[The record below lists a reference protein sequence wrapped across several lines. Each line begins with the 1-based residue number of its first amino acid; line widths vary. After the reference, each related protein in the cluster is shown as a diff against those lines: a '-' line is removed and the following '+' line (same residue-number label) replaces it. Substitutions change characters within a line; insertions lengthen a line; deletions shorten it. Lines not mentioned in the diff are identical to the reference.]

1 MQSIEQAH
9 FRQWNRDG
17 YVLIKSSLNDA
28 ERSDLARWVE
38 ELAGWPE
45 APGKW
50 MKWYENVV
58 SGRQL
63 CRVEDFVPYHTGL
76 ANFLQSSEL
85 CNVLELLLGE
95 PAALFKEKINFKLPG
110 GAGFKPHQDAPAFTA
125 FGQSYHVTVM
135 IAVDPTTRENG
146 CLEVVDS
153 LHGSGLLPQAPDGT
167 LQTEWV
173 ERQVWKPVEMQP
185 GDVLIF
191 DSYLP
196 HRSGPNATDRP
207 RRALYVTYNRVS
219 AGSHRDAYFQRKR
232 AAFPPECER
241 KPGVD
246 YSQTAAV
253 YNLGNPIL

>member
-1 MQSIEQAH
+1 MQSVEHLQC
-9 FRQWNRDG
+9 RQWNLNG
-17 YVLIKSSLNDA
+17 YVLLQNSMSEIEKRELTG
-28 ERSDLARWVE
+28 WVD
-38 ELAGWPE
+38 ELAAWPE

-50 MKWYENVV
+50 MKWYENVA

-63 CRVEDFVPYHTGL
+63 CRVEDFVPYHAGL
-76 ANFLQSSEL
+76 AALLQGSALSK
-85 CNVLELLLGE
+85 VLELLLGE

-135 IAVDPTTRENG
+135 IAVDPATRENG

-153 LHGSGLLPQAPDGT
+153 LHGSGLLPQASDGT
-167 LQTEWV
+167 LQSAWV
-173 ERQVWKPVEMQP
+173 EQQVWKPIEMEP
-185 GDVLIF
+185 GDMLIF
-191 DSYLP
+191 DSYLA
-196 HRSGPNATDRP
+196 HRSGPNLTDRP

-219 AGSHRDAYFQRKR
+219 AGSHRDAYFRHKR

-246 YSQTAAV
+246 YSLTAAV

>member
-1 MQSIEQAH
+1 MQSIEHLQC
-9 FRQWNRDG
+9 RQWNRDG
-17 YVLIKSSLNDA
+17 YVLLTNHLSSE
-28 ERSDLARWVE
+28 ERGDLARWVE

-50 MKWYENVV
+50 MKWYENVS

-63 CRVEDFVPYHTGL
+63 CRVEDFVPYHSGL
-76 ANFLQSSEL
+76 AKFLQSSEL

-110 GAGFKPHQDAPAFTA
+110 GAGFQPHQDAPAFTA

-135 IAVDPTTRENG
+135 IAVDPATRANG

-153 LHGSGLLPQAPDGT
+153 LHGTGLLPQAADGT
-167 LQTEWV
+167 LAKEWV
-173 ERQVWKPVEMQP
+173 DEQVWKPIEMQP

-196 HRSGPNATDRP
+196 HRSGSNRTDRP

>member
-1 MQSIEQAH
+1 MLSIEHAH

-17 YVLIKSSLNDA
+17 YVLLKRSLDA
-28 ERSDLARWVE
+28 NGRADLTRWVD
-38 ELAGWPE
+38 ELADWPE

-50 MKWYENVV
+50 MKWYEHVA

-76 ANFLQSSEL
+76 ASLLQSSDL
-85 CNVLELLLGE
+85 SKVLELLLGE

-110 GAGFKPHQDAPAFTA
+110 GAGFQPHQDAPAFTA

-135 IAVDPTTRENG
+135 IAVDPATRENG
-146 CLEVVDS
+146 CLEVVEA

-167 LQTEWV
+167 LQPEWV
-173 ERQVWKPVEMQP
+173 ERQVWKPVEMDP
-185 GDVLIF
+185 GDILIF
-191 DSYLP
+191 DSYLA
-196 HRSGPNATDRP
+196 HRSGPNRTDRP

-219 AGSHRDAYFQRKR
+219 AGSHREAYFQRKR

-246 YSQTAAV
+246 YSQTAAI